1 MSSLWKYKFSREIT
15 LNVYLGDSK
24 SVTYFKCKNLHTL
37 RYVEMSTPL
46 YTKPNHFCIIE
57 IRRCR
62 YIAIQYTYSYMYRDV
77 VCMNCSEKP
86 ISYIICMFWV
96 KMKEKLRTKLKCLC
110 ESEKLKHKMKPHF
123 MFIECYNINRRYVGG
138 VSIVYI
144 AYKWRRR
151 NLFIHR
157 LKNKYGVEQSQSI
170 FSTGVL

>member
-1 MSSLWKYKFSREIT
+1 MQKFTHST
-15 LNVYLGDSK
+15 LCRNEYAII
-24 SVTYFKCKNLHTL
+24 YQ
-37 RYVEMSTPL
+37 
-46 YTKPNHFCIIE
+46 TKPNHFCIIE
-57 IRRCR
+57 IRRGR
-62 YIAIQYTYSYMYRDV
+62 YIAIQYTYSYYRDV